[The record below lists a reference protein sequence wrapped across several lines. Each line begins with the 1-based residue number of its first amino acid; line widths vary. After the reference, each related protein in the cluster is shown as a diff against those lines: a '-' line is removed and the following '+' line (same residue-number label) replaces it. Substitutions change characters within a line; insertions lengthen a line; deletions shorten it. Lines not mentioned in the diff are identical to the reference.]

1 MKMTNLFHPKYVILI
16 SYFLINIPNIFY
28 FNYYSKSLYLII
40 IINFYFIILKIKLMK
55 IYQLSINLFQ
65 QQYYYF
71 KLLLKFIA
79 FIFKSILQ
87 FIFGIKLSVFYA
99 IKFDMRI
106 MLPSNS
112 NHVIIIILD
121 LQFSLILI
129 YYI

>member
-1 MKMTNLFHPKYVILI
+1 MKMTNLFHPLYVILI
-16 SYFLINIPNIFY
+16 SYFLISILNIFY
-28 FNYYSKSLYLII
+28 FNYYLKLLYLII
-40 IINFYFIILKIKLMK
+40 IINSYFIILKIKLMK

-71 KLLLKFIA
+71 KLLLKFIV

-87 FIFGIKLSVFYA
+87 FIFRIDLSVFYA
-99 IKFDMRI
+99 IKFNMRI

-121 LQFSLILI
+121 LQFFLILI